1 MCSSIAFFDL
11 DGEFLHEADNVGK
24 LLDMGLVVMGHEF
37 RIEEKIVPFEE
48 MRNYCLCSANIPL
61 IAKIN
66 GFRLEYDGVDW
77 NFHPDQPKTKL
88 SVFNIEDNGNAF
100 FNPAQFANRTTV
112 LVVDQVEIEKGLPR
126 SDGPM
131 AVLRDGTEFYFDE
144 QWKLV
149 ARITGDGTV
158 DKIKATPAISES

>member
-24 LLDMGLVVMGHEF
+24 LLDMGLVVMGHEAWK
-37 RIEEKIVPFEE
+37 EEFTPFEE
-48 MRNYCLCSANIPL
+48 MRMYCLCSANIPL

-66 GFRLEYDGVDW
+66 GFRLAYDGVDW

-88 SVFNIEDNGNAF
+88 SRFDIDDNGNAF
-100 FNPAQFANRTTV
+100 FNPSQFANRTTK
-112 LVVDQVEIEKGLPR
+112 LIVDQVEIEKGLPR
-126 SDGPM
+126 LDGPM